1 MQFGSGEGAESRTPE
16 VGFEV
21 LFVADKRRL
30 YSDKQQSTAVARSRV
45 SFCIMTERPE
55 RAAAWNATTCI
66 VMLRE
71 NRKIGPCAS
80 DMGHSVVTSYRLELI
95 LALIILTCLQAVRH
109 GEGGRSRVA
118 RHLAVRLTGIII
130 IFLFFSVFG
139 FVFFF
144 FFLVEP
150 IVRGWRVVHQ
160 RFPDIVLDLFK
171 GMRSELDTGF
181 ERCQPSLNP
190 RPLVF
195 AQRLSNTPP
204 TYPFSRLLDV
214 APRPDVDIG
223 RRATISH
230 HEAAQL

>member
-1 MQFGSGEGAESRTPE
+1 M
-16 VGFEV
+16 

-30 YSDKQQSTAVARSRV
+30 YSDKQQSTAVTRSRV
-45 SFCIMTERPE
+45 SFCIMTERPG
-55 RAAAWNATTCI
+55 RAAAGNATTCI

-80 DMGHSVVTSYRLELI
+80 DMGHSVVTSHRLELI
-95 LALIILTCLQAVRH
+95 LALIILTCLQVVRH
-109 GEGGRSRVA
+109 GERGRSEVA
-118 RHLAVRLTGIII
+118 RHLAVRLTGIIA
-130 IFLFFSVFG
+130 FFVFFSVFG
-139 FVFFF
+139 FFFAF
-144 FFLVEP
+144 SFFLVEP
-150 IVRGWRVVHQ
+150 IIRGWRVVHQ

-181 ERCQPSLNP
+181 GRCQPSLNP

-195 AQRLSNTPP
+195 AQQLRNTTR

-223 RRATISH
+223 RRAVISH